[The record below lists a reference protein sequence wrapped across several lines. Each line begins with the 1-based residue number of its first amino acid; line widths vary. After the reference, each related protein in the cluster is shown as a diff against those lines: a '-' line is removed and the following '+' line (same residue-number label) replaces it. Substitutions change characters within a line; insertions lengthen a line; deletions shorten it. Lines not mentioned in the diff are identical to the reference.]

1 MKLLHLALLSSIFIN
16 TLSAAEAKERKME
29 EKVIRQYI
37 FVPKKIDPAHILT
50 MAELDISMA
59 ISSTLVEWD
68 DSRQPVAGLSEKWE
82 VPSSNII
89 RFKLRHGLKWSNG
102 DKITANEVCR
112 SFERAKTKYLD
123 ELSSLFDVIKE
134 FRCPDDRTVE
144 FETKVSIADSNI
156 LRKIT
161 EPMYGL
167 VDTDKN
173 GEISLK
179 RSSGAFII
187 ESSNANEV
195 RLKKNTNWYKNTD
208 NIADRVELKQ
218 QPENSTPVLDF
229 AADKWVNFLT
239 TNSLLSEKVMND
251 FKKSNYEV
259 WQRSFDKIFF
269 LAPSKKFVNEF
280 GSGALKSIGNNI
292 QIEALLPQASGF
304 SKTAQ
309 FFPRGYVLH
318 SQNFNTGDI
327 AKLPIFK
334 RSLKILLPLT
344 PSGLVVKETLPKE
357 IERITG
363 QKPTVSL
370 VKPNEISEAK
380 AKGDYDIIAVNV
392 AVDDPNFEG
401 AMAFF
406 FAGNAPLIQSGTGE
420 NDFVGR
426 IAKTKTLQTDPERV
440 AEMRSIIS
448 KATIEGYVAPLF
460 HFASMTVAKG
470 LDLSKVPKTK
480 ETIPFSQI
488 GFR

>member
-1 MKLLHLALLSSIFIN
+1 MAV
-16 TLSAAEAKERKME
+16 AKERKME

-59 ISSTLVEWD
+59 LSSTLVEWD

-89 RFKLRHGLKWSNG
+89 RFKLRNGLKWSNG
-102 DKITANEVCR
+102 DKVTADEVCR

-123 ELSSLFDVIKE
+123 ELRSLFDVVKE

-144 FETKVSIADSNI
+144 FETKVSVADSNI

-167 VDTDKN
+167 VDTDKS

-179 RSSGAFII
+179 RSSGPFVI
-187 ESSNANEV
+187 ESATASEV
-195 RLKKNTNWYKNTD
+195 CLKKNKNWFKNHETV
-208 NIADRVELKQ
+208 ADRVELKQ
-218 QPENSTPVLDF
+218 QLENSIPILDF
-229 AADKWVNFLT
+229 AKDKWVNFLT
-239 TNSLLSEKVMND
+239 TNSLVSEKVMND
-251 FKKSNYEV
+251 FKKNDYDL

-269 LAPSKKFVNEF
+269 LAPSKKFINEF
-280 GSGALKSIGNNI
+280 GSSALKSIGTHI
-292 QIEALLPQASGF
+292 QIESLLPQVSGF
-304 SKTAQ
+304 LKTVQ

-318 SQNFNTGDI
+318 SQNFNLSD
-327 AKLPIFK
+327 AEKLPSFK
-334 RSLKILLPLT
+334 RGLKILLPLT
-344 PSGLVVKETLPKE
+344 PSGLVVKDTLPKE

-363 QKPTVSL
+363 QKPIVNQ

-392 AVDDPNFEG
+392 AVDDPNYEG

-406 FAGNAPLIQSGTGE
+406 FAGNAPLIQSGTAE

-426 IAKTKTLQTDPERV
+426 ISKAKSLKTDEERV
-440 AEMRSIIS
+440 TEMRSIIS
-448 KATIEGYVAPLF
+448 KATTEGYVAPLF
-460 HFASMTVAKG
+460 HFASMTIAKG